1 MNDPWYS
8 LLNSGSVLQ
17 NSISAKVAVPKDSPW
32 FSGHFPG
39 EPILPGIAELS
50 MVFDLIKN
58 VFSKNS
64 KNVKL
69 ISLKKI
75 RFKYIVKPEEILDIV
90 VTSVENLVNTY
101 SFIIS
106 CGENI
111 TCSGII
117 SVTETN

>member
-8 LLNSGSVLQ
+8 LINFESVSH
-17 NSISAKVAVPKDSPW
+17 NGISAKTVVPKDSPW

-50 MVFDLIKN
+50 MIFDLLKKI
-58 VFSKNS
+58 FSKN
-64 KNVKL
+64 KINVTI

-75 RFKYIVKPEEILDIV
+75 RFKYIVKPDEILDII
-90 VTSVENLVNTY
+90 VTSSDDSKNIY
-101 SFIIS
+101 SFKIS
-106 CGENI
+106 AGNNI

-117 SVTETN
+117 TVAETN